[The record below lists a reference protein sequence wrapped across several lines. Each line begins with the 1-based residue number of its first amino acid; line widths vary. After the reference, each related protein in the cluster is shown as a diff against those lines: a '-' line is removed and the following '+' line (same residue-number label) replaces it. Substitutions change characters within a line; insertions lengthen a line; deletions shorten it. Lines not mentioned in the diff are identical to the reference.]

1 MTGYSTDQ
9 LIALAIAVSFA
20 AGLNLYAVLA
30 TLGLLAQFEL
40 VVLPGPIA
48 VVGNG
53 WVIGISLTLFA
64 IEFFADKIP
73 MFDLVWNALQTF
85 VRVPAGALLAY
96 GATSGLDPALQAAAA
111 VGGGVL
117 ALAAASGKI
126 AVRSSVT
133 ASPEPFTNIALS
145 LGEDLTA
152 IGLTWF
158 ATTHPWIAATF
169 ALIAVTMVALVVR
182 WVFRTIRAFWRGAG
196 TWDDRASEHPPPG

>member
-30 TLGLLAQFEL
+30 TLGLLAQAGL
-40 VVLPGPIA
+40 VTLPAPLA
-48 VVGNG
+48 VIGDW

-96 GATSGLDPALQAAAA
+96 GTTSGLDPTLQVAAA
-111 VGGGVL
+111 VGGGAL
-117 ALAAASGKI
+117 ALAATGGKI

-152 IGLTWF
+152 IALTWF
-158 ATTHPWIAATF
+158 AMTYPWVAATI
-169 ALIAVTMVALVVR
+169 ALIAVTMVLLIVR
-182 WVFRTIRAFWRGAG
+182 WVVRAIRAFVRGTG
-196 TWDDRASEHPPPG
+196 TWNDAPRSAPPA